1 MSDFNTYFLMTRQDV
16 IDYVQAKLHFFDDGA
31 ALTCREIGDGNL
43 NYVFRVRDE
52 SSGRSVIVKQAG
64 THLRISDKM
73 TLTTDRGRIEASILK
88 LQGILSPGLV
98 PKVYLYDGVM
108 CAIIM
113 EDMVGHTMMRTGLI
127 HHNIYPK
134 FPDQIT
140 TFLVNC
146 LLMTTDIVM
155 DHQKRK
161 ALVREFSNPELC
173 DITENLV
180 FGEPILNY
188 NGRNDVFPPIKDF
201 VEKEIYQDEELKTE
215 VAKLKF
221 HFMNYAQS
229 LIHGDLHTGSV
240 FINQEHTFVFDPEF
254 AFFGPM
260 GYDIGNVIANL
271 FFAWANG
278 NAAIENPKE
287 KAQFCGWCMNAILE
301 VIDLFKEKFIRLY
314 DEQVTEPL
322 AQSEDFKE
330 AYLRDILAD
339 TAGYAG
345 TECIRRI
352 VGMAHNKDITVI
364 KDIEKRASAE
374 KILLT
379 FAKDLILHR
388 EEFQTSGDYL
398 RAMESAVRAMEPDN
412 PLIGPEKSIL
422 DYDTVALDDE
432 KHALVIIDQ
441 TKLPSR
447 IEILSLTAQKDIWDA
462 IYLLKVRGAPA
473 IGVAAAIGIY
483 LAARDIAQEMS
494 GQNGFPDS
502 GKASFK
508 KTTCRQPD
516 YEEFLRRFREASDYL
531 NSSRPTAVNLSWA
544 LRRMENVVLAHKK
557 ASISEIIT
565 ALHDEALAIRE
576 EDILVCQSIGK
587 YGLSLVKPGDGLL
600 THCNAGQLATVKYG
614 TATAPMYL
622 GQEKGYHFK
631 VYCDETRPLLQ
642 GARLTSFELKS
653 AGLDVTLLCDN
664 MSASLMREGK
674 IQAVFVGCDRVAANG
689 DTANKIGTSMA
700 ALAAKRYGVPFYV
713 CAPTSTI
720 DMNTATGDNIVIEQR
735 KPEEVT
741 DMWYKKP
748 MTAPGMK
755 VYNPA
760 FDVTDHDLITGIVTE
775 FGVAYPPYEESFQ
788 EIFLKKQIRDT
799 VQRMMKDMNIT

>member
-1 MSDFNTYFLMTRQDV
+1 MSDFSSYFLMKEPDV
-16 IDYVQAKLHFFDDGA
+16 IDYVQAKLHYFDPESS
-31 ALTCREIGDGNL
+31 LTCREIGDGNL
-43 NYVFRVRDE
+43 NYVFRVKDE
-52 SSGRSVIVKQAG
+52 KSGRSIIVKQAG

-88 LQGILSPGLV
+88 LQGALCPGLV
-98 PKVYLYDGVM
+98 PEVYLYDGVM
-108 CAIIM
+108 CAMIM
-113 EDMVGHTMMRTGLI
+113 EDMIGHTMMRTGLI
-127 HHNIYPK
+127 HHEMYPK
-134 FPDQIT
+134 FPEQIS
-140 TFLVNC
+140 TFLVNS

-188 NGRNDVFPPIKDF
+188 NGRNDVFPPVKDF
-201 VEKEIYQDEELKTE
+201 VEKEIYGDKALKAE
-215 VAKLKF
+215 VARLKF
-221 HFMNYAQS
+221 RFMNHAQS

-278 NAAIENPKE
+278 NATISVPEE
-287 KAQFCGWCMNAILE
+287 KAQFCGWCMCAIME
-301 VIDLFKEKFIRLY
+301 IVDLFREKFLRLY

-322 AQSEDFKE
+322 AKSDDFK
-330 AYLRDILAD
+330 ASYLSEILTD

-364 KDIEKRASAE
+364 EDMAKRATAE

-379 FAKDLILHR
+379 FAKDLIMHQKN
-388 EEFQTSGDYL
+388 FQTAGEYY
-398 RAMESAVRAMEPDN
+398 RAMTDAIRAVEPDN
-412 PLIGPEKSIL
+412 PLIGPEKTIL

-483 LAARDIAQEMS
+483 LAAREIAISMTAQS
-494 GQNGFPDS
+494 GDAAGQG
-502 GKASFK
+502 
-508 KTTCRQPD
+508 KTTPD
-516 YEEFLRRFREASDYL
+516 YNEFLRRFCEASAYL

-544 LRRMENVVLAHKK
+544 LRRMENVVLDHKG
-557 ASISEIIT
+557 ASVPQIVD

-576 EDILVCQSIGK
+576 EDILVCRSIGK

-622 GQEKGYHFK
+622 GQEKGYNFK

-642 GARLTSFELKS
+642 GARLTSFELSS

-700 ALAAKRYGVPFYV
+700 ALAAKRYNVPFYV

-720 DMNTATGDNIVIEQR
+720 DMDTATGDDIVIEQR

-741 DMWYKKP
+741 DMWYEKP
-748 MTAPGMK
+748 MAAPGVK

-775 FGVAYPPYEESFQ
+775 FGIAYPPYSESFQ

-799 VQRMMKDMNIT
+799 VQRMMKDMDIK

>member
-1 MSDFNTYFLMTRQDV
+1 MSDFNTYFLMKESDV
-16 IDYVQAKLHFFDDGA
+16 IAYVQAKLHYFNDAA
-31 ALTCREIGDGNL
+31 ALSCKEIGDGNL
-43 NYVFRVRDE
+43 NYVFRVKDE
-52 SSGRSVIVKQAG
+52 KTGRSVIVKQAG

-98 PKVYLYDGVM
+98 PEVYLYDGVM
-108 CAIIM
+108 CAMIM

-127 HHNIYPK
+127 HHEVYPK

-188 NGRNDVFPPIKDF
+188 NGRNDVFPPVKDF
-201 VEKEIYQDEELKTE
+201 VETEIYQDEKLKTE

-221 HFMNYAQS
+221 RFMNYAQS

-278 NAAIENPKE
+278 NATIKDPEE
-287 KAQFCGWCMNAILE
+287 KAHFCGWCMGAILE
-301 VIDLFKEKFIRLY
+301 VVDLFKEKFVRLY

-322 AQSEDFKE
+322 AKSAGFKE
-330 AYLRDILAD
+330 SYLRDILAD

-364 KDIEKRASAE
+364 EDMEKRACAE

-388 EEFQTSGDYL
+388 EDFQTSGDYL
-398 RAMESAVRAMEPDN
+398 QAMEKAIRAIEPEN
-412 PLIGPEKSIL
+412 PLLGPEKTIL

-432 KHALVIIDQ
+432 NHALVIIDQ

-447 IEILSLTAQKDIWDA
+447 IEILSLTAQEDIWDA

-483 LAARDIAQEMS
+483 LAAREIALSMAS
-494 GQNGFPDS
+494 QNGNS
-502 GKASFK
+502 AGQASS
-508 KTTCRQPD
+508 D
-516 YEEFLRRFREASDYL
+516 YDEFLRHFREASAYL

-544 LRRMENVVLAHKK
+544 LRRMENVVQDHKGD
-557 ASISEIIT
+557 SVPQIVT

-576 EDILVCQSIGK
+576 EDILVCRSIGK

-674 IQAVFVGCDRVAANG
+674 IQAVFVGCDRVAGNG

-700 ALAAKRYGVPFYV
+700 ALAAKRYHVPFYV

-720 DMNTATGDNIVIEQR
+720 DMNTATGDDIVIEQR

-741 DMWYKKP
+741 DMWYEKP
-748 MTAPGMK
+748 MTAPGVN

-775 FGVAYPPYEESFQ
+775 FGVAYPPYGESFQ

-799 VQRMMKDMNIT
+799 VQRMLKDMK

>member
-1 MSDFNTYFLMTRQDV
+1 MSDFSSYFLMKEPDV
-16 IDYVQAKLHFFDDGA
+16 IDYVQAKLHYFDPESS
-31 ALTCREIGDGNL
+31 LTCREIGDGNL
-43 NYVFRVRDE
+43 NYVFRVKDE
-52 SSGRSVIVKQAG
+52 KSGRSIIVKQAG

-88 LQGILSPGLV
+88 LQGALCPGLV
-98 PKVYLYDGVM
+98 PEVYLYDGVM
-108 CAIIM
+108 CAMIM
-113 EDMVGHTMMRTGLI
+113 EDMIGHTMMRTGLI
-127 HHNIYPK
+127 HHEMYPK
-134 FPDQIT
+134 FPEQIS
-140 TFLVNC
+140 TFLVNS

-188 NGRNDVFPPIKDF
+188 NGRNDVFPPVKDF
-201 VEKEIYQDEELKTE
+201 VEKEIYGDKALKAE
-215 VAKLKF
+215 VARLKF
-221 HFMNYAQS
+221 RFMNHAQS

-278 NAAIENPKE
+278 NATISDPEE
-287 KAQFCGWCMNAILE
+287 KAQFCGWCMCAIME
-301 VIDLFKEKFIRLY
+301 IVDLFREKFLRLY

-322 AQSEDFKE
+322 AKSDDFK
-330 AYLRDILAD
+330 ASYLSEILAD

-364 KDIEKRASAE
+364 EDMDKRATAE

-379 FAKDLILHR
+379 FAKDLIMHQKD
-388 EEFQTSGDYL
+388 FQTAGEYY
-398 RAMESAVRAMEPDN
+398 RAMTDAIRAVEPDN
-412 PLIGPEKSIL
+412 PLIGPEKTIL

-483 LAARDIAQEMS
+483 LAAREIAISMTAQS
-494 GQNGFPDS
+494 GDAAGQG
-502 GKASFK
+502 
-508 KTTCRQPD
+508 KTTPD
-516 YEEFLRRFREASDYL
+516 YNEFLRRFREASAYL

-544 LRRMENVVLAHKK
+544 LRRMENVVLDHKK
-557 ASISEIIT
+557 DSVPQIID

-576 EDILVCQSIGK
+576 EDILVCRSIGK

-622 GQEKGYHFK
+622 GQEKGYNFK

-642 GARLTSFELKS
+642 GARLTSFELSS

-700 ALAAKRYGVPFYV
+700 ALAAKRYNVPFYV

-720 DMNTATGDNIVIEQR
+720 DMDTATGDDIVIEQR

-741 DMWYKKP
+741 DMWYEKP
-748 MTAPGMK
+748 MAAPGVK

-775 FGVAYPPYEESFQ
+775 FGIAYPPYSESFQ

-799 VQRMMKDMNIT
+799 VQRMMKDMDIK

>member
-1 MSDFNTYFLMTRQDV
+1 MPDFSRYFLMKEPDV
-16 IDYVQAKLHFFDDGA
+16 IDYVQAKLKYFDDRA
-31 ALTCREIGDGNL
+31 ALECREIGDGNL
-43 NYVFRVRDE
+43 NYVFRVRD
-52 SSGRSVIVKQAG
+52 SRSGRSIIVKQAG
-64 THLRISDKM
+64 EHLRISEEM

-88 LQGILSPGLV
+88 LQSILSPGLV
-98 PKVYLYDGVM
+98 PEVYLYDGVM
-108 CAIIM
+108 CAMIM
-113 EDMVGHTMMRTGLI
+113 EDMTGHTMMRTGLI
-127 HHNIYPK
+127 EHHIYPK
-134 FPDQIT
+134 FADQIS

-161 ALVREFSNPELC
+161 TLVREFTNPELC

-180 FGEPILNY
+180 FGEPYLDY
-188 NGRNDVFPPIKDF
+188 NGRNDIFPPMTEF
-201 VEKEIYQDEELKTE
+201 VQREIYGDETLQAE
-215 VAKLKF
+215 AARLKF
-221 HFMNYAQS
+221 RFMNNAQS
-229 LIHGDLHTGSV
+229 LIHGDLHTGSI
-240 FINQEHTFVFDPEF
+240 FINEEHTFVFDPEF

-278 NAAIENPKE
+278 NATIEDPGQKGL
-287 KAQFCGWCMNAILE
+287 FCGWCMCTIME
-301 VIDLFKEKFIRLY
+301 IIDTFKEKFVKVY
-314 DEQVTEPL
+314 EEQVTEPM
-322 AQSEDFKE
+322 ARSEAFRE
-330 AYLRDILAD
+330 AYLNDILAD

-364 KDIEKRASAE
+364 TDTEKRVIAE
-374 KILLT
+374 TILLT
-379 FAKDLILHR
+379 FAKNLMLHQQDFR
-388 EEFQTSGDYL
+388 TGADYY
-398 RAMESAVRAMEPDN
+398 RAMESAVRAVEPQN
-412 PLIGPEKSIL
+412 PVIGPEKTIL
-422 DYDTVALDDE
+422 DYDTVALDDQN
-432 KHALVIIDQ
+432 HALVIIDQ

-447 IEILSLTAQKDIWDA
+447 IEILSLKNQKDIWDA

-483 LAARDIAQEMS
+483 LAAREIRT
-494 GQNGFPDS
+494 DS
-502 GKASFK
+502 
-508 KTTCRQPD
+508 
-516 YEEFLRRFREASDYL
+516 YEAFLRQFREASDYL

-544 LRRMENVVLAHKK
+544 LRRMENVVLAHQDD
-557 ASISEIIT
+557 SIPQIVA
-565 ALHDEALAIRE
+565 ALHDEALAIRQ
-576 EDILVCQSIGK
+576 EDIVVCQAIGK

-642 GARLTSFELKS
+642 GARLTSFELAS

-674 IQAVFVGCDRVAANG
+674 IQAVFVGCDRVAKNG

-720 DMNTATGDNIVIEQR
+720 DMHTASGSDIVIEQR

-741 DMWYKKP
+741 DMWYEKP
-748 MTAPGMK
+748 MTAPGVK

-775 FGVAYPPYEESFQ
+775 FGIAYPPYEESFQ

-799 VQRMMKDMNIT
+799 VQRMMKDMK

>member
-1 MSDFNTYFLMTRQDV
+1 MSDFSSYFLMKEPDV
-16 IDYVQAKLHFFDDGA
+16 IDYVQAKLHYFDPESS
-31 ALTCREIGDGNL
+31 LTCREIGDGNL
-43 NYVFRVRDE
+43 NYVFRVKDE
-52 SSGRSVIVKQAG
+52 KSGRSIIVKQAG

-88 LQGILSPGLV
+88 LQGALCPGLV
-98 PKVYLYDGVM
+98 PEVYLYDGVM
-108 CAIIM
+108 CAMIM
-113 EDMVGHTMMRTGLI
+113 EDMIGHTMMRTGLI
-127 HHNIYPK
+127 HHEMYPK
-134 FPDQIT
+134 FPEQIS
-140 TFLVNC
+140 TFLVNS

-188 NGRNDVFPPIKDF
+188 NGRNDVFPPVKDF
-201 VEKEIYQDEELKTE
+201 VEKEIYGDKALKAE
-215 VAKLKF
+215 VARLKF
-221 HFMNYAQS
+221 RFMNHAQS

-278 NAAIENPKE
+278 NATISDPEE
-287 KAQFCGWCMNAILE
+287 KAQFCGWCMCAIME
-301 VIDLFKEKFIRLY
+301 IVDLFREKFLRLY

-322 AQSEDFKE
+322 AKSDDFK
-330 AYLRDILAD
+330 ASYLSEILAD

-364 KDIEKRASAE
+364 EDMDKRATAE

-379 FAKDLILHR
+379 FAKDLIMHQKD
-388 EEFQTSGDYL
+388 FQTAGEYYRSMTDAI
-398 RAMESAVRAMEPDN
+398 RAVEPDN
-412 PLIGPEKSIL
+412 PLIGPEKTIL

-483 LAARDIAQEMS
+483 LAAREIAISMTAQS
-494 GQNGFPDS
+494 GDAAGQG
-502 GKASFK
+502 
-508 KTTCRQPD
+508 KTTPD
-516 YEEFLRRFREASDYL
+516 YNEFLRRFCEASAYL

-544 LRRMENVVLAHKK
+544 LRRMENVVLDHKG
-557 ASISEIIT
+557 ASVPQIVD

-576 EDILVCQSIGK
+576 EDILVCRSIGK

-622 GQEKGYHFK
+622 GQEKGYNFK

-642 GARLTSFELKS
+642 GARLTSFELSS

-700 ALAAKRYGVPFYV
+700 ALAAKRYNVPFYV

-720 DMNTATGDNIVIEQR
+720 DMDTATGDDIVIEQR

-741 DMWYKKP
+741 DMWYEKP
-748 MTAPGMK
+748 MAAPGVK

-775 FGVAYPPYEESFQ
+775 FGIAYPPYSESFQ

-799 VQRMMKDMNIT
+799 VQRMMKDMDIK